1 MIKFREISNFTN
13 AKTFPNIRAHEDMP
27 NFRAV
32 AVDQINGV
40 TSYATATTP
49 KHDLC
54 IVMNEFWNRTGDLY
68 FGDRTLRQGQNVLCV
83 GLESIATRFLDIG
96 ASHIT
101 GAINSSGAL
110 TVATGDFLV
119 PDGTGNW
126 AVTASAPA
134 TGIYLLVTGITTLPT
149 YGSGGSDGMT
159 EPAVTAQIIS
169 V

>member
-13 AKTFPNIRAHEDMP
+13 VKTFPNIRAHEDMP
-27 NFRAV
+27 NYRAV
-32 AVDQINGV
+32 AVDQIGRI
-40 TSYATATTP
+40 TAYATATTP
-49 KHDLC
+49 KENLC

-68 FGDRTLRQGQNVLCV
+68 FGDRTLRQGQTILCV
-83 GLESIATRFLDIG
+83 GLESIATRFLDLG
-96 ASHIT
+96 ASHIV
-101 GAINSSGAL
+101 GALDSTGAL
-110 TVATGDFLV
+110 TVNTGDALV

-126 AVTASAPA
+126 VVAA
-134 TGIYLLVTGITTLPT
+134 TTPISGIYLFVTGITSLPK